1 MHNIIKIDPRIH
13 VKKLEDLFD
22 EPYIVRVTKF
32 DEDALEDF
40 EEDFNIALNTGQ
52 PVVPI
57 VIDSFGGSSYGLLG
71 MISTIENS
79 PIPVATII
87 TSKAMSAGAILFGFG
102 TPGYRYMNPHAWLMI
117 HDVASCTMGKVE
129 EIKAD
134 AKQMDKLNKKMYKR
148 LSEHLGHKATYI
160 EELIKK
166 HNHADWYLSAKQAQK
181 HNLANHLF
189 VPKFEIEIKL
199 DFKFTHSSEN

>member
-13 VKKLEDLFD
+13 IKKLEDLFD
-22 EPYIVRVTKF
+22 EPEIVRVTKF
-32 DEDALEDF
+32 DEEALQDF

-52 PVVPI
+52 PVVPV

-71 MISTIENS
+71 MISTIESS

-87 TSKAMSAGAILFGFG
+87 TSKAMSAGAVLFGFG
-102 TPGYRYMNPHAWLMI
+102 TMGYRYMHPHAWLMI
-117 HDVASCTMGKVE
+117 HDVAAGIVGKIE

-134 AKQMDKLNKKMYKR
+134 TKQMDKLNKKLYKR
-148 LSEHLGHKATYI
+148 LSEHLGHEVDYI
-160 EELIKK
+160 EGLIKK
-166 HNHADWYLSAKQAQK
+166 HNHTDWYLTAKQAKK

-189 VPKFEIEIKL
+189 IPRFEIEIKL
-199 DFKFTHSSEN
+199 DFRFTNAET